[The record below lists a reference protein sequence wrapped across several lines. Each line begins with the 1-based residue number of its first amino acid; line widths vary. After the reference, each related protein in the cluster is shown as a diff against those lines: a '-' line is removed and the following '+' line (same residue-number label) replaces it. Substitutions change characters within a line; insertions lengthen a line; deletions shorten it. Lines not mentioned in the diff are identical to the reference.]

1 MAVVWKSLGTTYEKS
16 LHSKTDF
23 ITTVHW
29 ECTETDGDIQ
39 AREYGAVGLGEPSG
53 SYTPYADV
61 TEAQALNWAK
71 AALGSDKVTEIEA
84 AVASQLIY
92 LKNPPVKQ
100 GTPWS

>member
-29 ECTETDGDIQ
+29 ECTETDSDLQ
-39 AREYGAVGLGEPSG
+39 ARQYGTVGLGEPSG

-84 AVASQLIY
+84 AVASQLVF